1 MKLLAL
7 DSATDAC
14 SVALNLDGQVSERFE
29 IAPRRHTQLLLPMTQ
44 TLLAEAGMVLRDLDL
59 LAFTHGPGSFT
70 GLRITLGIV
79 QGLAFGLDRPVV
91 GISTLAA
98 MAERSLRMQ
107 GGSRVAVA
115 VDARMGQVYWGEYAR
130 DDAGDCVAL
139 AEDSLRDPEKVP
151 RLEAGKWLA
160 AGAGWRQ
167 YAQALQQASGLHQG
181 LDEAIDIYPHA
192 ADVALLAAN
201 PAVARMAVPAL
212 MARPCY
218 LRDKVAEKMVKT

>member
-14 SVALNLDGQVSERFE
+14 SAALYLDGQVSERFE

-44 TLLAEAGMVLRDLDL
+44 ALLAEAGMVLRDLDL

-98 MAERSLRMQ
+98 MAERTLRMQ
-107 GGSRVAVA
+107 GGSQVAVA
-115 VDARMGQVYWGEYAR
+115 MDARMGQVYWGEYAR
-130 DDAGDCVAL
+130 DDAGGCVAL
-139 AEDSLRDPEKVP
+139 AEDSLRDPGKVP

-160 AGAGWRQ
+160 AGAGWQQ
-167 YAQALQQASGLHQG
+167 YTQALQQASGLHEG
-181 LDEAIDIYPHA
+181 LEAIDIYPHA
-192 ADVALLAAN
+192 ADVALLAAS
-201 PAVARMAVPAL
+201 PAIARMAVPAL

-218 LRDKVAEKMVKT
+218 LRDKVAEKMVRT